1 MRIFLHFINKIIKS
15 NFLKESIIYG
25 LSSALSKFSAFF
37 TIPIY
42 TRYLSVEEFGL
53 LDLYITMSMILY
65 IVLEMQMQSGFMRS
79 YYEKQKENKL
89 DELLGTVLKYYF
101 IVFIFFVSFVIGLL
115 LLGIKSKYLLFEYL
129 FPIVLFI
136 LPKQIFD
143 LNNILMR
150 MEHQAKKFL
159 LFNVSYVFSI
169 AILGIF
175 LVVFFQSSVEIILWS
190 MTIGN
195 IVFGILAFKNLIKHI
210 PLKLNLSHFKE
221 VFYYGAPIV
230 PAVIGGWAMSAIG
243 RFIIAEN
250 MTFEDLGIY
259 SLALKIGMIF
269 LIFLEAFRLTWS
281 PFVVKKYGE
290 NNSKEVFVKALN
302 YYVFLG
308 LFIVCLIYLF
318 SPFLINIL
326 ATDKYI
332 SALEVIPILLM
343 AYFWQGA
350 LNIIGTGNGWVRKTY
365 LNSIGSLT
373 GGIFVLVI
381 TFYYITI
388 LGIKAA
394 AIGQLMGFI
403 ISFFIT
409 MYFSQ
414 RNVYIKYNYLV
425 ILFALSISFFI
436 IFDDKIF

>member
-15 NFLKESIIYG
+15 NFLKESFIYG

-53 LDLYITMSMILY
+53 LDLYITMSIILY

-101 IVFIFFVSFVIGLL
+101 IVFIFFVSFVMGLL
-115 LLGIKSKYLLFEYL
+115 LLGIDSKYLLFEYL

-143 LNNILMR
+143 LNNIMMR
-150 MEHQAKKFL
+150 MEHQAKNFL
-159 LFNVSYVFSI
+159 FFNVAYVFFI
-169 AILGIF
+169 ASLGIF
-175 LVVFFQSSVEIILWS
+175 LVVFIQSSVEMILWS
-190 MTIGN
+190 MAIGN
-195 IVFGILAFKNLIKHI
+195 IVFGILAFKNLIKYI
-210 PLKLNLSHFKE
+210 PLKLNLFHFKE

-230 PAVIGGWAMSAIG
+230 PAVIGTWAMSAIG
-243 RFIIAEN
+243 RFIITEN
-250 MTFEDLGIY
+250 MTLEDLGIY

-269 LIFLEAFRLTWS
+269 LIFVEAFRLAWN

-290 NNSKEVFVKALN
+290 SNATEVFAKALN
-302 YYVFLG
+302 YYVIIG
-308 LFIVCLIYLF
+308 LFIVSLIYLS
-318 SPFLINIL
+318 SPLLIKIL

-332 SALEVIPILLM
+332 SALDVIPILLM

-350 LNIIGTGNGWVRKTY
+350 INIIAVGNGWVRKTY
-365 LNSIGSLT
+365 LNSIGSLS
-373 GGIFVLVI
+373 GGIFVLII
-381 TFYYITI
+381 TYYYINI

-394 AIGQLMGFI
+394 AIAQLIGFI
-403 ISFFIT
+403 VSFFVTI
-409 MYFSQ
+409 YFAQ
-414 RNVYIKYNYLV
+414 RNVRIKFSFYTIFLGIMISI
-425 ILFALSISFFI
+425 ILIFI
-436 IFDDKIF
+436 K

>member
-1 MRIFLHFINKIIKS
+1 MPFINKIIKS
-15 NFLKESIIYG
+15 NFLKESFIYG

-42 TRYLSVEEFGL
+42 TRYLSIEEFGL
-53 LDLYITMSMILY
+53 LDLYITISMILY

-101 IVFIFFVSFVIGLL
+101 IVFIFFISVYIGLL
-115 LLGIKSKYLLFEYL
+115 LLGIESKYLLFEYL
-129 FPIVLFI
+129 LPIVLFI
-136 LPKQIFD
+136 MPKQIFD

-159 LFNVSYVFSI
+159 FFNVSYVFSI
-169 AILGIF
+169 ALLGIF
-175 LVVFFQSSVEIILWS
+175 LVVFVKSSVETILWS
-190 MTIGN
+190 MAIGN
-195 IVFGILAFKNLIKHI
+195 IVFGIIAFKNLIKHI
-210 PLKLNLSHFKE
+210 PLKLNFFHFKE

-250 MTFEDLGIY
+250 MTLEDLGVY

-269 LIFLEAFRLTWS
+269 LIFVEAFRLTWS
-281 PFVVKKYGE
+281 PFVVKKYSDS
-290 NNSKEVFVKALN
+290 NAIEVFAKALN
-302 YYVFLG
+302 YYVFIG
-308 LFIVCLIYLF
+308 LAIVGLIYLS
-318 SPFLINIL
+318 SPLLIKIL

-332 SALEVIPILLM
+332 SALDVIPILLM

-350 LNIIGTGNGWVRKTY
+350 INIIAIGNGWVRKTY
-365 LNSIGSLT
+365 LNSIGSLS
-373 GGIFVLVI
+373 GGIFVLLI
-381 TFYYITI
+381 TYYYINLI
-388 LGIKAA
+388 GVKAS
-394 AIGQLMGFI
+394 AIGQLIGFI
-403 ISFFIT
+403 VSFFIT

-414 RNVYIKYNYLV
+414 KNVYIKYNYLV
-425 ILFALSISFFI
+425 ILFVLSISFFI

>member
-1 MRIFLHFINKIIKS
+1 MHFINKIIRS
-15 NFLKESIIYG
+15 SFLKESFIYG

-101 IVFIFFVSFVIGLL
+101 IVFVFLISFTMGLL
-115 LLGIKSKYLLFEYL
+115 LLDIDSKYLLFEYL

-150 MEHQAKKFL
+150 MEHQAKRFL
-159 LFNVSYVFSI
+159 LFNVLYVFSI
-169 AILGIF
+169 AILGVF
-175 LVVFFQSSVEIILWS
+175 LVVFVQSSVEMILWS

-195 IVFGILAFKNLIKHI
+195 IVFGIVAFKNLIKHI
-210 PLKLNLSHFKE
+210 PLKLNLFHFKE

-243 RFIIAEN
+243 RFIITEN
-250 MTFEDLGIY
+250 MTLEDLGIY

-269 LIFLEAFRLTWS
+269 LIFVEAFRLTWS
-281 PFVVKKYGE
+281 PFVVKKYGDS
-290 NNSKEVFVKALN
+290 NATEVFAKALN
-302 YYVFLG
+302 YYVFVG
-308 LFIVCLIYLF
+308 LAIVCLIYLS
-318 SPFLINIL
+318 SPFLIMIL
-326 ATDKYI
+326 STDKYI
-332 SALEVIPILLM
+332 SALDVMPILLM

-350 LNIIGTGNGWVRKTY
+350 INIIAVGNGWVRKTY
-365 LNSIGSLT
+365 LNSIGSLS
-373 GGIFVLVI
+373 GGIFVLLI
-381 TFYYITI
+381 TYYYINLI
-388 LGIKAA
+388 GIKAA
-394 AIGQLMGFI
+394 AIGQLIGFI
-403 ISFFIT
+403 VSFFVT
-409 MYFSQ
+409 MYFAQKNINIAYSK
-414 RNVYIKYNYLV
+414 YILIIV
-425 ILFALSISFFI
+425 IFLTAILI
-436 IFDDKIF
+436 IQEVI

>member
-1 MRIFLHFINKIIKS
+1 MHFINKIIKS
-15 NFLKESIIYG
+15 NFLKESFIYG

-53 LDLYITMSMILY
+53 LDLYITMSIILY

-101 IVFIFFVSFVIGLL
+101 IVFVFLISFAMGLL
-115 LLGIKSKYLLFEYL
+115 LLDIDSKYLLFEYL

-150 MEHQAKKFL
+150 MEHQAKRFL
-159 LFNVSYVFSI
+159 LFNVLYVFSI
-169 AILGIF
+169 AILGVF
-175 LVVFFQSSVEIILWS
+175 LVVFVQSSVEMILWS

-195 IVFGILAFKNLIKHI
+195 IVFGIVVFKNLIKHI
-210 PLKLNLSHFKE
+210 PLKLNLFHFKE

-243 RFIIAEN
+243 RFIITEN
-250 MTFEDLGIY
+250 MTLEDLGIY

-269 LIFLEAFRLTWS
+269 LIFVEAFRLTWS
-281 PFVVKKYGE
+281 PFVVKKYGDS
-290 NNSKEVFVKALN
+290 NATEVFAKALN
-302 YYVFLG
+302 YYVIIG
-308 LFIVCLIYLF
+308 LFIVCLIYLS
-318 SPFLINIL
+318 SPLLIKIL

-332 SALEVIPILLM
+332 SALDVMPILLM

-350 LNIIGTGNGWVRKTY
+350 INIIAVANGWVRKTY
-365 LNSIGSLT
+365 LNSIGSLS
-373 GGIFVLVI
+373 GGIFVLLI
-381 TFYYITI
+381 TYYYINLI
-388 LGIKAA
+388 GIKAA
-394 AIGQLMGFI
+394 AIGQLIGFI
-403 ISFFIT
+403 VSFFIT
-409 MYFSQ
+409 MYFAQKNINIAYS
-414 RNVYIKYNYLV
+414 KYTLIIMIFLTAILIIQEV
-425 ILFALSISFFI
+425 I
-436 IFDDKIF
+436 

>member
-15 NFLKESIIYG
+15 NFLKESFIYG

-53 LDLYITMSMILY
+53 LDLYITMSIILY

-101 IVFIFFVSFVIGLL
+101 IVFIFFVSFVMGLL
-115 LLGIKSKYLLFEYL
+115 LLGIDSKYLLFEYL

-143 LNNILMR
+143 LNNIMMR
-150 MEHQAKKFL
+150 MEHQAKNFL
-159 LFNVSYVFSI
+159 FFNVAYVFFI
-169 AILGIF
+169 ASLGIF
-175 LVVFFQSSVEIILWS
+175 LVVFIQSSVEMILWS
-190 MTIGN
+190 MAIGN
-195 IVFGILAFKNLIKHI
+195 IVFGILAFKNLIKYI
-210 PLKLNLSHFKE
+210 PLKLNLFHFKE

-230 PAVIGGWAMSAIG
+230 PAVIGTWAMSAIG
-243 RFIIAEN
+243 RFIITEN
-250 MTFEDLGIY
+250 MTLEDLGIY

-269 LIFLEAFRLTWS
+269 LIFVEAFRLTWS
-281 PFVVKKYGE
+281 PFVMKKYGE
-290 NNSKEVFVKALN
+290 SNATEVFAKALN
-302 YYVFLG
+302 YYVIIG
-308 LFIVCLIYLF
+308 LFIVSLIYLS
-318 SPFLINIL
+318 SPLLIKIL

-332 SALEVIPILLM
+332 SALDVIPILLM

-350 LNIIGTGNGWVRKTY
+350 INIIAVGNGWVRKTY
-365 LNSIGSLT
+365 LNSIGSLS
-373 GGIFVLVI
+373 GGIFVLII
-381 TFYYITI
+381 TYYYINI

-394 AIGQLMGFI
+394 AIAQLIGFI
-403 ISFFIT
+403 VSFFVTI
-409 MYFSQ
+409 YFAQ
-414 RNVYIKYNYLV
+414 RNVRIKFSFYTIFLGIMISI
-425 ILFALSISFFI
+425 ILIFI
-436 IFDDKIF
+436 K

>member
-1 MRIFLHFINKIIKS
+1 MLFINKIIKS
-15 NFLKESIIYG
+15 NFLKESMIYG

-53 LDLYITMSMILY
+53 LDLYITISMIFY

-101 IVFIFFVSFVIGLL
+101 IVFIFLISFVMGLL
-115 LLGIKSKYLLFEYL
+115 LLDIESKYLLFEYL
-129 FPIVLFI
+129 LPIVLFI

-150 MEHQAKKFL
+150 MEHQTKKFL

-169 AILGIF
+169 ALLGIF
-175 LVVFFQSSVEIILWS
+175 LVVFVQSSVEMILWS
-190 MTIGN
+190 MAIGN
-195 IVFGILAFKNLIKHI
+195 IVFGIIAFKNLIKHI
-210 PLKLNLSHFKE
+210 PLKLNLFHFKE

-250 MTFEDLGIY
+250 MTLGDLGIY

-269 LIFLEAFRLTWS
+269 LIFVEAFRLTWS

-290 NNSKEVFVKALN
+290 NNATEVFAKALN
-302 YYVFLG
+302 YYVIIG
-308 LFIVCLIYLF
+308 LAIVGLIYLS
-318 SPFLINIL
+318 SPLLIKIL

-332 SALEVIPILLM
+332 SALEIIPILLM

-350 LNIIGTGNGWVRKTY
+350 INIIAVGNGWVRKTY
-365 LNSIGSLT
+365 LNSIGSLI
-373 GGIFVLVI
+373 GGIFVLIV
-381 TFYYITI
+381 TYYYINI
-388 LGIKAA
+388 IGIQAA
-394 AIGQLMGFI
+394 AIGQLIGFMV
-403 ISFFIT
+403 SFFVT
-409 MYFSQ
+409 MYFAQ
-414 RNVYIKYNYLV
+414 RNIRIKFSFYTIFLG
-425 ILFALSISFFI
+425 IMISALLIFI
-436 IFDDKIF
+436 K

>member
-15 NFLKESIIYG
+15 SFLKESVIYG

-53 LDLYITMSMILY
+53 LDLYITISMILY

-89 DELLGTVLKYYF
+89 GELLGTVLKYYF
-101 IVFIFFVSFVIGLL
+101 IVFIFLISFVMGLL
-115 LLGIKSKYLLFEYL
+115 LLGIESKYLLFEYL
-129 FPIVLFI
+129 LPIGLFI

-143 LNNILMR
+143 LNNIMMR

-159 LFNVSYVFSI
+159 LFNVSYVFFI
-169 AILGIF
+169 ALLGIF
-175 LVVFFQSSVEIILWS
+175 LVVFVQSSVEMILWS
-190 MTIGN
+190 MAIGN
-195 IVFGILAFKNLIKHI
+195 IVFGIIALKNLIKHI
-210 PLKLNLSHFKE
+210 PFKLNLFHFKE

-250 MTFEDLGIY
+250 MTLEYLGIY

-269 LIFLEAFRLTWS
+269 LIFVEAFRLTWS

-290 NNSKEVFVKALN
+290 SNATEVFAKALN
-302 YYVFLG
+302 YYVFIG
-308 LFIVCLIYLF
+308 LFIVSLIYVS
-318 SPFLINIL
+318 SPILIKIL

-332 SALEVIPILLM
+332 SALEIIPILLM

-350 LNIIGTGNGWVRKTY
+350 INIIAVGNGWVRKTY
-365 LNSIGSLT
+365 LNSIGSLS
-373 GGIFVLVI
+373 GGIFVLII
-381 TFYYITI
+381 TYYYINI

-394 AIGQLMGFI
+394 AIGQLIGFI
-403 ISFFIT
+403 VSFFVTI
-409 MYFSQ
+409 YFAQ
-414 RNVYIKYNYLV
+414 RNININYSKFILTMMVCLSLILV
-425 ILFALSISFFI
+425 IYKGF
-436 IFDDKIF
+436 

>member
-1 MRIFLHFINKIIKS
+1 MHFINKIIKS
-15 NFLKESIIYG
+15 NFLKESFIYG

-42 TRYLSVEEFGL
+42 TRYISVEEFGL
-53 LDLYITMSMILY
+53 LDLYITMSIILY

-101 IVFIFFVSFVIGLL
+101 IVFVFLISFAMGLL
-115 LLGIKSKYLLFEYL
+115 LLDIDSKYLLFEYL

-143 LNNILMR
+143 LNNIMMR

-169 AILGIF
+169 ALLGIF
-175 LVVFFQSSVEIILWS
+175 LVVFVQSSVEMILWS

-195 IVFGILAFKNLIKHI
+195 IVFGIVAFKNLIKHI
-210 PLKLNLSHFKE
+210 PLKLNLFHFKE

-243 RFIIAEN
+243 RFIITEN
-250 MTFEDLGIY
+250 MTLEDLGIY

-269 LIFLEAFRLTWS
+269 LIFVEAFRLAWN

-290 NNSKEVFVKALN
+290 SNATEVFAKALN
-302 YYVFLG
+302 YYVIIG
-308 LFIVCLIYLF
+308 LFIVSLIYLS
-318 SPFLINIL
+318 SPLLIKIL

-332 SALEVIPILLM
+332 SALDVIPILLM

-350 LNIIGTGNGWVRKTY
+350 INIIAVGNGWVRKTY
-365 LNSIGSLT
+365 LNSIGSLS
-373 GGIFVLVI
+373 GGIFVLII
-381 TFYYITI
+381 TYYYINI

-394 AIGQLMGFI
+394 AIAQLIGFI
-403 ISFFIT
+403 VSFFVTI
-409 MYFSQ
+409 YFAQ
-414 RNVYIKYNYLV
+414 RNVRIKFSFYTIFLGIMISI
-425 ILFALSISFFI
+425 ILIFI
-436 IFDDKIF
+436 K

>member
-15 NFLKESIIYG
+15 NFLKESFIYG

-42 TRYLSVEEFGL
+42 TRYLTVEEFGL
-53 LDLYITMSMILY
+53 LDLYITISMILY

-101 IVFIFFVSFVIGLL
+101 IVFGFFISFVIGLL
-115 LLGIKSKYLLFEYL
+115 LLDIKSKYLLFEYL
-129 FPIVLFI
+129 LPIVLFI

-143 LNNILMR
+143 LNNIMMR

-169 AILGIF
+169 ASLGIF
-175 LVVFFQSSVEIILWS
+175 LVVFVQSSVEMILWS
-190 MTIGN
+190 MAIGN
-195 IVFGILAFKNLIKHI
+195 IVFGIVAFKNLIKHI
-210 PLKLNLSHFKE
+210 PLKLNLFHFKE

-250 MTFEDLGIY
+250 MTLEYLGIY

-269 LIFLEAFRLTWS
+269 LIFVEAFRLTWS

-290 NNSKEVFVKALN
+290 NNAIEVFAKALN
-302 YYVFLG
+302 YYVIIG
-308 LFIVCLIYLF
+308 LTIVSLIYVS
-318 SPFLINIL
+318 SPLLIKIL

-332 SALEVIPILLM
+332 SALEIIPILLM

-350 LNIIGTGNGWVRKTY
+350 INIIAVGNGWVRKTY
-365 LNSIGSLT
+365 LNSIGSLS
-373 GGIFVLVI
+373 GGIFVLII
-381 TFYYITI
+381 TYYYINI

-394 AIGQLMGFI
+394 AIAQLIGFI
-403 ISFFIT
+403 VSFFVTI
-409 MYFSQ
+409 YFAQ
-414 RNVYIKYNYLV
+414 RNVRIKFSFYTIFLGIMISI
-425 ILFALSISFFI
+425 ILIFI
-436 IFDDKIF
+436 K